1 MNDLYLF
8 TVPVFKKTL
17 GGLKTILVKAQ
28 AHAKEQ
34 SISEEI
40 MLADRL
46 YPDMFPLAK
55 QVQVA
60 CDNAK
65 LCAARLSGIEAPK
78 NEDTEQTCAELIAR
92 IDSTLAYLSTVS
104 EESYA
109 DAANKQITMAYVPGK
124 YLTAFDY
131 VREYAIPNFFFHA
144 VTAYDLIRKNGVV
157 IGKADYVN
165 GIHFRDLPA
174 A

>member
-1 MNDLYLF
+1 MNDLYTF
-8 TVPVFKKTL
+8 TVPVFMKTL
-17 GGLKTILVKAQ
+17 GGLKNILLKAE
-28 AHAKEQ
+28 AHAKEHGV
-34 SISEEI
+34 SEAS
-40 MLADRL
+40 MLEDRL
-46 YPDMFPLAK
+46 YSDMFPLAK

-65 LCAARLSGIEAPK
+65 LCAARLSGVEAPK
-78 NEDTEQTCAELIAR
+78 NEDTEKTFAELVAR
-92 IDSTLAYLSTVS
+92 VDSTLAYLATVT

-109 DAANKQITMAYVPGK
+109 DAKNKQITMAYFPGK

-157 IGKADYVN
+157 IGKADYANGVN
-165 GIHFRDLPA
+165 FQDLPA